1 MRILVADDHDIV
13 RWGLRQLLTAQ
24 PGWRICAEAATGDE
38 AVTLAK
44 QFEPHVVVMDVGMPE
59 LNGIEAT
66 RKICELLPQT
76 KIVVLTM
83 HFSDQLVRDI
93 VEAGAQGYVMKSDAD
108 RELVAAVQTIAN
120 GGSYFTSVAANTLA
134 GPHDRP
140 SPSAF
145 RNRLTPREREIV
157 QLLAEGKTSKEAGA
171 SLGISTKTVETHRA
185 NTMRKLELHSLP
197 ELVRYAIRNK
207 IVEV

>member
-1 MRILVADDHDIV
+1 
-13 RWGLRQLLTAQ
+13 
-24 PGWRICAEAATGDE
+24 
-38 AVTLAK
+38 
-44 QFEPHVVVMDVGMPE
+44 
-59 LNGIEAT
+59 
-66 RKICELLPQT
+66 
-76 KIVVLTM
+76 
-83 HFSDQLVRDI
+83 
-93 VEAGAQGYVMKSDAD
+93 MKSDAD
-108 RELVAAVQTIAN
+108 REVVAAVQAITN
-120 GGSYFTSVAANTLA
+120 GGSYFTFRAANTLA

-197 ELVRYAIRNK
+197 ELVRYAIKNK
-207 IVEV
+207 IVEA